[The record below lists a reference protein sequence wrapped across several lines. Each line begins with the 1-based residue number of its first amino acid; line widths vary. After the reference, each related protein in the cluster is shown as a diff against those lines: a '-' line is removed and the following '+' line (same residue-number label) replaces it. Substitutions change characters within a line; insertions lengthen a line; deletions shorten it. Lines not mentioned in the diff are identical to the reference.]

1 MSQSLS
7 NNRPFDIVFFD
18 CDSTLSKV
26 EGIDELAI
34 RAGVAEELVPL
45 TNAAMEGSIPLQ
57 DIYRKRLELIRPD
70 QEALNWLSQRYV
82 DQMVEGATEV
92 VSELIKQDRSIH
104 IVSGG
109 LRQAVLSVG
118 KLLNIPEDQVHAVDI
133 FFDER
138 GNYAGFDEQS
148 PLARAGGKA
157 EVCRKVLDQTQG
169 NNNAALVGD
178 GMTDLEAA
186 AAGVYVIGFGGVA
199 RREAVVQGASAYV
212 DDPALTLV
220 LSLLL
225 ANGALCS

>member
-1 MSQSLS
+1 MAEQD
-7 NNRPFDIVFFD
+7 FDLVFFD
-18 CDSTLSKV
+18 CDSTLSRV

-34 RAGVAEELVPL
+34 RAGVADELIPL
-45 TNAAMEGSIPLQ
+45 TNAAMKGSIPLQ

-92 VSELIKQDRSIH
+92 VSELMRQGRSVH

-118 KLLNIPEDQVHAVDI
+118 KFLGVPDDQVHAVDV
-133 FFDER
+133 FFDEK

-157 EVCRKVLDQTQG
+157 DICRKVVAP
-169 NNNAALVGD
+169 NNKSAALIGD
-178 GMTDLEAA
+178 GITDLEATE
-186 AAGVYVIGFGGVA
+186 AGVYVIGFGGVA
-199 RREAVVQGASAYV
+199 RREVVVQGASAYV
-212 DDPALTLV
+212 DGPALTPV
-220 LSLLL
+220 LDFLL
-225 ANGALCS
+225 AK

>member
-1 MSQSLS
+1 MS
-7 NNRPFDIVFFD
+7 NNRDFDVIFFD

-70 QEALNWLSQRYV
+70 QDALNWVSQRYV

-92 VSELIKQDRSIH
+92 VSELIKQGRSVH
-104 IVSGG
+104 IISGG

-118 KLLNIPEDQVHAVDI
+118 IFLGIPDGQVHAVDI
-133 FFDER
+133 NFDEQ

-157 EVCRKVLDQTQG
+157 EICRKVLSQNHG
-169 NNNAALVGD
+169 NAALIGD
-178 GMTDLEAA
+178 GVTDLEAA
-186 AAGVYVIGFGGVA
+186 EAGVYVIGFGGVA

-212 DDPALTLV
+212 DGPALSPV
-220 LSLLL
+220 LDLLRKRI
-225 ANGALCS
+225 NEG